1 MPSTNDVPTAKTVP
15 PVAAAYH
22 WIPVP
27 VTVRSPTVGVS
38 IEQNDCE
45 ADPFGADGFKIVICV
60 VAVIFNT
67 GSPTIPP
74 YSTT

>member
-1 MPSTNDVPTAKTVP
+1 MPSTKVVPTAKAVP

-27 VTVRSPTVGVS
+27 VAVRSPTVGVS

-45 ADPFGADGFKIVICV
+45 ADPVGADGFKIVIWV
-60 VAVIFNT
+60 IAVILSI
-67 GSPTIPP
+67 GSPVVPP